1 MISHNTRYSRRE
13 ADELIKNAEVTLD
26 GKVVTD
32 LSTKVDFGDKIHIK
46 GRRLYRKDHFSVIV
60 YHKRRGELVTKKD
73 DRGRK
78 TIYDNLPKKF
88 SHYLPVGRLDFT
100 SEGLL
105 LLTDS
110 PNVAGKLMQSNL
122 ERIYYLKIE
131 GEVTDAIQEGMK
143 NGVFID
149 SKVGGH
155 KNSDIESMQ
164 IAPFLGYKIIKN
176 SPTFSKLKVAIK
188 EGKNRE
194 LRRFFAYFD
203 SNVVD
208 LKRVSFGG
216 IDLGMLKEGKTRF
229 LTKSEYQS
237 LHDFLHKK

>member
-1 MISHNTRYSRRE
+1 
-13 ADELIKNAEVTLD
+13 
-26 GKVVTD
+26 
-32 LSTKVDFGDKIHIK
+32 
-46 GRRLYRKDHFSVIV
+46 
-60 YHKRRGELVTKKD
+60 
-73 DRGRK
+73 
-78 TIYDNLPKKF
+78 
-88 SHYLPVGRLDFT
+88 
-100 SEGLL
+100 
-105 LLTDS
+105 
-110 PNVAGKLMQSNL
+110 
-122 ERIYYLKIE
+122 
-131 GEVTDAIQEGMK
+131 
-143 NGVFID
+143 
-149 SKVGGH
+149 
-155 KNSDIESMQ
+155 MQ